1 MIIEC
6 PKCNKKFQIDQN
18 LIPNN
23 GRKLQCGSCEHN
35 WFFKFENKINLD
47 DQINND
53 AENEVKKFNEKIKE
67 SDKENI
73 QIDEKISDFQ
83 EKTSTEEDIIENEN
97 NDTNNKENKLKESNL
112 NYFKI
117 FLVII
122 ISFVAFIIILETFK
136 NSLTSI
142 FPNIKIILDNLYQSL
157 HDIKLFMLDLFK

>member
-23 GRKLQCGSCEHN
+23 GRKLQCGSCDHN
-35 WFFKFENKINLD
+35 WFFKFEN
-47 DQINND
+47 
-53 AENEVKKFNEKIKE
+53 ENKVKNE
-67 SDKENI
+67 DI
-73 QIDEKISDFQ
+73 QIDEKVNDSK
-83 EKTSTEEDIIENEN
+83 EKTSFEGDTIENEN
-97 NDTNNKENKLKESNL
+97 KNANNEESKLKENNL

-117 FLVII
+117 ILVAI
-122 ISFVAFIIILETFK
+122 ISFVAFIIVLDTFK
-136 NSLTSI
+136 NSLTSV

>member
-6 PKCNKKFQIDQN
+6 PNCNKKFQIDQN

-23 GRKLQCGSCEHN
+23 GRMLQCGSCDHN
-35 WFFKFENKINLD
+35 WFFKFEN
-47 DQINND
+47 
-53 AENEVKKFNEKIKE
+53 ENKVKKDE
-67 SDKENI
+67 I
-73 QIDEKISDFQ
+73 QIDEILSDSQ
-83 EKTSTEEDIIENEN
+83 EKTSFEEDIIENKN
-97 NDTNNKENKLKESNL
+97 NKTNNKENKLKENNL

-117 FLVII
+117 ILVSI
-122 ISFVAFIIILETFK
+122 ISFVALIIVLDTFK

>member
-23 GRKLQCGSCEHN
+23 GRKLQCGSCDHN
-35 WFFKFENKINLD
+35 WFFEFEN
-47 DQINND
+47 
-53 AENEVKKFNEKIKE
+53 ENKVKNE
-67 SDKENI
+67 DI
-73 QIDEKISDFQ
+73 QIDEKISDSK
-83 EKTSTEEDIIENEN
+83 EKTSFEEDTIENEN
-97 NDTNNKENKLKESNL
+97 KNTNNEESKLKENNL

-117 FLVII
+117 ILVII
-122 ISFVAFIIILETFK
+122 ISFVSFIIVLDTFK
-136 NSLTSI
+136 DSLTSI

>member
-23 GRKLQCGSCEHN
+23 GRKLQCGSCDHN
-35 WFFKFENKINLD
+35 WFFEFEN
-47 DQINND
+47 
-53 AENEVKKFNEKIKE
+53 ENKVKNE
-67 SDKENI
+67 DI
-73 QIDEKISDFQ
+73 QIDEKINDSK
-83 EKTSTEEDIIENEN
+83 EKTSFEEDTIENEN
-97 NDTNNKENKLKESNL
+97 KNANNEESKLKENNL

-117 FLVII
+117 ILVAI
-122 ISFVAFIIILETFK
+122 ISFVAFIIVLDTFK

>member
-23 GRKLQCGSCEHN
+23 GRMLQCGSCDHN
-35 WFFKFENKINLD
+35 WFFKFEN
-47 DQINND
+47 
-53 AENEVKKFNEKIKE
+53 ENKVKNE
-67 SDKENI
+67 DI
-73 QIDEKISDFQ
+73 QIDEKVNNSK
-83 EKTSTEEDIIENEN
+83 EKTSFEENTIENEN
-97 NDTNNKENKLKESNL
+97 KIANNEESKLKENNL

-117 FLVII
+117 ILVAI
-122 ISFVAFIIILETFK
+122 ISFVAFIIVLDTFK

>member
-23 GRKLQCGSCEHN
+23 GRKLQCGSCDHN
-35 WFFKFENKINLD
+35 WFFKFEN
-47 DQINND
+47 
-53 AENEVKKFNEKIKE
+53 ENKVKNE
-67 SDKENI
+67 DI
-73 QIDEKISDFQ
+73 QIDEKISDSK
-83 EKTSTEEDIIENEN
+83 EKTSFEEDTIENEN
-97 NDTNNKENKLKESNL
+97 KNANNEESKLKENNL

-117 FLVII
+117 ILVAI
-122 ISFVAFIIILETFK
+122 ISFVAFIIVLDTFK

>member
-23 GRKLQCGSCEHN
+23 GRKLQCGSCDHN
-35 WFFKFENKINLD
+35 WFFKFEN
-47 DQINND
+47 
-53 AENEVKKFNEKIKE
+53 ENKVKNE
-67 SDKENI
+67 DI
-73 QIDEKISDFQ
+73 QIDEKISDSK
-83 EKTSTEEDIIENEN
+83 EKTSFEEDTIENEN
-97 NDTNNKENKLKESNL
+97 KNTNNEESKLKENNL

-117 FLVII
+117 ILVAI
-122 ISFVAFIIILETFK
+122 ISFVAFIIVLDTFK
-136 NSLTSI
+136 DSLTSI

>member
-23 GRKLQCGSCEHN
+23 GRTLQCGSCDHN
-35 WFFKFENKINLD
+35 WFFKFENEKK
-47 DQINND
+47 
-53 AENEVKKFNEKIKE
+53 AVENE
-67 SDKENI
+67 DI
-73 QIDEKISDFQ
+73 QIDEKISDSK
-83 EKTSTEEDIIENEN
+83 EKTSFEEDTIENEN
-97 NDTNNKENKLKESNL
+97 KNANNEESKLKENNL

-117 FLVII
+117 ILVAI
-122 ISFVAFIIILETFK
+122 ISFVAFIIVLDTFK
-136 NSLTSI
+136 DSLTSI

>member
-18 LIPNN
+18 LIPIN
-23 GRKLQCGSCEHN
+23 GRTLQCGSCNHK
-35 WFFKFENKINLD
+35 WFFKFENKK
-47 DQINND
+47 
-53 AENEVKKFNEKIKE
+53 EKKKE
-67 SDKENI
+67 EI
-73 QIDEKISDFQ
+73 QIDEKITDYQ
-83 EKTSTEEDIIENEN
+83 EKTNFEDNIVENEN
-97 NDTNNKENKLKESNL
+97 TNIKENKLKVNNL

-117 FLVII
+117 VLVGIV
-122 ISFVAFIIILETFK
+122 SFVAFIIILDTFK

>member
-23 GRKLQCGSCEHN
+23 GRKLQCGSCDHN
-35 WFFKFENKINLD
+35 WFFKFEN
-47 DQINND
+47 
-53 AENEVKKFNEKIKE
+53 ENKVKNE
-67 SDKENI
+67 DI
-73 QIDEKISDFQ
+73 QIDEKANDSK
-83 EKTSTEEDIIENEN
+83 EKTSFEEDSIENEN
-97 NDTNNKENKLKESNL
+97 KNANNEGNKLKENNL

-117 FLVII
+117 ILVII
-122 ISFVAFIIILETFK
+122 ISFVSFIIVLDTFK

>member
-23 GRKLQCGSCEHN
+23 GRKLQCGSCDHN
-35 WFFKFENKINLD
+35 WFFKFEN
-47 DQINND
+47 
-53 AENEVKKFNEKIKE
+53 ENKVKNE
-67 SDKENI
+67 DI
-73 QIDEKISDFQ
+73 QIDEKVNDSK
-83 EKTSTEEDIIENEN
+83 EKTSFEEDTIENEN
-97 NDTNNKENKLKESNL
+97 KNANNEESKLKENNL

-117 FLVII
+117 ILVAI
-122 ISFVAFIIILETFK
+122 ISFVAFIIVLDTFK

>member
-23 GRKLQCGSCEHN
+23 GRMLQCGSCDHN
-35 WFFKFENKINLD
+35 WFFKFEIENKVK
-47 DQINND
+47 
-53 AENEVKKFNEKIKE
+53 NE
-67 SDKENI
+67 DI
-73 QIDEKISDFQ
+73 QIDEKVNDSK
-83 EKTSTEEDIIENEN
+83 EKTSFEDDTIEYENKNANNEES
-97 NDTNNKENKLKESNL
+97 KLKENNL

-117 FLVII
+117 ILVAI
-122 ISFVAFIIILETFK
+122 ISFVAFIIVLDTFK

-142 FPNIKIILDNLYQSL
+142 FPNITIILDNLYQSL

>member
-23 GRKLQCGSCEHN
+23 GRMLQCGSCDHN
-35 WFFKFENKINLD
+35 WFFKFEIENKVK
-47 DQINND
+47 
-53 AENEVKKFNEKIKE
+53 NE
-67 SDKENI
+67 DI
-73 QIDEKISDFQ
+73 QIDEKVNDSK
-83 EKTSTEEDIIENEN
+83 EKTSFEEDTIEYENKNANNE
-97 NDTNNKENKLKESNL
+97 ESKLKENNL

-117 FLVII
+117 ILVAI
-122 ISFVAFIIILETFK
+122 ISFVAFIIVLDTFK
-136 NSLTSI
+136 SSLTSI

>member
-23 GRKLQCGSCEHN
+23 GRKLQCGSCDHN
-35 WFFKFENKINLD
+35 WFFKFEN
-47 DQINND
+47 
-53 AENEVKKFNEKIKE
+53 ENKVKNE
-67 SDKENI
+67 DI
-73 QIDEKISDFQ
+73 QIDEKVNDSK
-83 EKTSTEEDIIENEN
+83 EKTSFEEDTIENEN
-97 NDTNNKENKLKESNL
+97 KNTNNEESKLKENNL

-117 FLVII
+117 ILVAI
-122 ISFVAFIIILETFK
+122 ISFVAFIIVLDTFK

>member
-23 GRKLQCGSCEHN
+23 GRTLQCGSCDHN
-35 WFFKFENKINLD
+35 WFFKFENEKKVVEEEEIHID
-47 DQINND
+47 ETVND
-53 AENEVKKFNEKIKE
+53 SQVKTSFEENIIEDE
-67 SDKENI
+67 KEN
-73 QIDEKISDFQ
+73 
-83 EKTSTEEDIIENEN
+83 
-97 NDTNNKENKLKESNL
+97 TNNVENKIKESNL

-117 FLVII
+117 ILVAI
-122 ISFVAFIIILETFK
+122 ISFVAFIIVLDTFK

>member
-6 PKCNKKFQIDQN
+6 PKCNKKFQIDQD

-23 GRKLQCGSCEHN
+23 GRKLQCGSCDHN
-35 WFFKFENKINLD
+35 WFFKFEN
-47 DQINND
+47 
-53 AENEVKKFNEKIKE
+53 ENKVKN
-67 SDKENI
+67 ENI
-73 QIDEKISDFQ
+73 QIDEKVNDSK
-83 EKTSTEEDIIENEN
+83 EKTSLEEDTIENEN
-97 NDTNNKENKLKESNL
+97 KNTNNEESKLKENNL

-117 FLVII
+117 ILVII
-122 ISFVAFIIILETFK
+122 ISFVSFIIVLDTFK

>member
-23 GRKLQCGSCEHN
+23 GRTLQCGSCDHN
-35 WFFKFENKINLD
+35 WFFKFEN
-47 DQINND
+47 
-53 AENEVKKFNEKIKE
+53 ENKVKNE
-67 SDKENI
+67 DI
-73 QIDEKISDFQ
+73 QIDEKVNDSK
-83 EKTSTEEDIIENEN
+83 EKTSFEENIIEDEKEN
-97 NDTNNKENKLKESNL
+97 TNNVENKIKESNL

-117 FLVII
+117 ILVAI
-122 ISFVAFIIILETFK
+122 ISFVAFIIILDTFK
-136 NSLTSI
+136 NPLTSI

>member
-23 GRKLQCGSCEHN
+23 GRKLQCGSCDHN
-35 WFFKFENKINLD
+35 WFFKFEN
-47 DQINND
+47 
-53 AENEVKKFNEKIKE
+53 ENKVKN
-67 SDKENI
+67 ENI
-73 QIDEKISDFQ
+73 QIDEKVNDSK
-83 EKTSTEEDIIENEN
+83 EKTSFEEDTIENEN
-97 NDTNNKENKLKESNL
+97 KNTNNEESKLKENNL

-117 FLVII
+117 ILVAI
-122 ISFVAFIIILETFK
+122 ISFVAFIIVLDTFK
-136 NSLTSI
+136 DSLTSI

>member
-23 GRKLQCGSCEHN
+23 GRMLQCGSCDHN
-35 WFFKFENKINLD
+35 WFFKFENK
-47 DQINND
+47 
-53 AENEVKKFNEKIKE
+53 NEVEKE
-67 SDKENI
+67 DI
-73 QIDEKISDFQ
+73 QIDEKVSDSK
-83 EKTSTEEDIIENEN
+83 EKTSFEEDTIENEN
-97 NDTNNKENKLKESNL
+97 KNANNEESKLKENNL

-117 FLVII
+117 ILVAI
-122 ISFVAFIIILETFK
+122 ISFVAFIIVLDTFK

>member
-23 GRKLQCGSCEHN
+23 GRKLQCGSCDHN
-35 WFFKFENKINLD
+35 WFFKFEN
-47 DQINND
+47 
-53 AENEVKKFNEKIKE
+53 ENKVKNE
-67 SDKENI
+67 DI
-73 QIDEKISDFQ
+73 QIDEKINDSK
-83 EKTSTEEDIIENEN
+83 EKTSFEEDTIENEN
-97 NDTNNKENKLKESNL
+97 KNTNNEESKLKENNL

-117 FLVII
+117 ILVAI
-122 ISFVAFIIILETFK
+122 ISFVAFIIVLDTFK

>member
-23 GRKLQCGSCEHN
+23 GRKLQCGSCGHN
-35 WFFKFENKINLD
+35 WFFKFEN
-47 DQINND
+47 
-53 AENEVKKFNEKIKE
+53 ENKVKNE
-67 SDKENI
+67 DI
-73 QIDEKISDFQ
+73 QIDDDIIADLDQALNQSGKPNLKAEKVNDSK
-83 EKTSTEEDIIENEN
+83 EKTSFEEDTIEYENKNANNE
-97 NDTNNKENKLKESNL
+97 ESKLKENNL

-117 FLVII
+117 ILVAI
-122 ISFVAFIIILETFK
+122 ISFVAFIIVLDTFK

-142 FPNIKIILDNLYQSL
+142 FPNITIILDNLYQSL

>member
-23 GRKLQCGSCEHN
+23 GRMLQCGSCDHN
-35 WFFKFENKINLD
+35 WFFKFEIENKVK
-47 DQINND
+47 
-53 AENEVKKFNEKIKE
+53 NE
-67 SDKENI
+67 DI
-73 QIDEKISDFQ
+73 QIDEKVNDSK
-83 EKTSTEEDIIENEN
+83 EKTSFEEDTIEY
-97 NDTNNKENKLKESNL
+97 ENKNANNEESKLTDNTL

-117 FLVII
+117 ILVAI
-122 ISFVAFIIILETFK
+122 ISFVAFIIVLDTFK
-136 NSLTSI
+136 NSLTSV

>member
-23 GRKLQCGSCEHN
+23 GRKLQCGSCDHN
-35 WFFKFENKINLD
+35 WFFKFEN
-47 DQINND
+47 
-53 AENEVKKFNEKIKE
+53 ENKVKNE
-67 SDKENI
+67 DI
-73 QIDEKISDFQ
+73 QIDEKVSDSK
-83 EKTSTEEDIIENEN
+83 EKTSFEEDTIENEN
-97 NDTNNKENKLKESNL
+97 KNTNNEESKLKENNL

-117 FLVII
+117 ILVII
-122 ISFVAFIIILETFK
+122 ISFVSFIIVLDTFK

>member
-23 GRKLQCGSCEHN
+23 GRTLQCGSCDHN
-35 WFFKFENKINLD
+35 WFFKFEN
-47 DQINND
+47 
-53 AENEVKKFNEKIKE
+53 ENKVKNE
-67 SDKENI
+67 DI
-73 QIDEKISDFQ
+73 QIDEKINDSK
-83 EKTSTEEDIIENEN
+83 EKTSFEEDAIENEN
-97 NDTNNKENKLKESNL
+97 KNTNNVENKIKESNL

-117 FLVII
+117 ILVAI
-122 ISFVAFIIILETFK
+122 ISFVAFIIILDTFK
-136 NSLTSI
+136 NPLTSI